1 MYVDL
6 QDCRCRTADIILVL
20 TMSVYTRFPETDF
33 ARIHEMMDTASERL
47 LLVDAGLTF
56 NSPYPVLL
64 RPQRG
69 VDLYISFDFSGREH
83 DENDL
88 FSVSLWTASSSCAAN
103 HLS

>member
-1 MYVDL
+1 MS
-6 QDCRCRTADIILVL
+6 AVL
-20 TMSVYTRFPETDF
+20 AETDF

-69 VDLYISFDFSGREH
+69 VDLYVSFDFSGREE
-83 DENDL
+83 DDKEL
-88 FSVSLWTASSSCAAN
+88 FSVSRRRDLIM
-103 HLS
+103 